1 MRCRIEAASDCQE
14 ASALLERF
22 ISPLSARL
30 ADLADE
36 PDLRMRVERA
46 GDDFQLFVNDSLR
59 ASAGQPERLVP
70 ELVRTLDDAVIHH
83 LNGLWA
89 VHAGVVQ
96 WGERA
101 LLLPGRSHA
110 GKSTLVAELL
120 RRGATYFS
128 DEYALIDREGRVHP
142 YPRPLLVRNGEPEQ
156 HPVLAEEFGASTG
169 TLPASLGWILSL
181 TYQPDEAWKIDAIP
195 QSAALVNL
203 LQNTP
208 HVLEETPALIGVF
221 ERAVAGAQCWAGCR
235 ADAKS
240 AAVSI
245 LELIGA
251 RAA

>member
-1 MRCRIEAASDCQE
+1 MRCRIEAASGCQE

-22 ISPLSARL
+22 VSPLSARL
-30 ADLADE
+30 ADLVDE
-36 PDLRMRVERA
+36 PDLRIRVERA
-46 GDDFQLFVNDSLR
+46 GDAFQLYVNDNLR
-59 ASAGQPERLVP
+59 ISASQPARLVP
-70 ELVRTLDDAVIHH
+70 ELIRTLDDAIIHR

-96 WGERA
+96 WGKRV

-128 DEYALIDREGRVHP
+128 DEYALIDRDGRVLP
-142 YPRPLLVRNGEPEQ
+142 YPRPLLVRNGGPEQ
-156 HPVLAEEFGASTG
+156 RPVLPEEFGAEAG

-181 TYQPDEAWKIDAIP
+181 TWQPEETWRVAAIP

-208 HVLEETPALIGVF
+208 HVLEETPELMGVF
-221 ERAVAGAQCWAGCR
+221 QRAVERAQCSAGCR
-235 ADAKS
+235 SDAKS
-240 AAVSI
+240 AADSI
-245 LELIGA
+245 LELIGD
-251 RAA
+251 RTP